1 MLTGEHKTLK
11 MVFSGLDFLERYYG
25 HGVEFLNEIVLAT
38 GDETQL
44 LFLHV
49 ETKEKTKAV
58 DAH

>member
-38 GDETQL
+38 GDET
-44 LFLHV
+44 
-49 ETKEKTKAV
+49 
-58 DAH
+58 